1 MKEELLKELKDS
13 MENAIEALK
22 REFGKVRTGRASLSL
37 LDGIKVAYYG
47 QLTPLNQ
54 VATLSV
60 PEARLITVQPWDG
73 SVIGEIEKAIQKSGL
88 GLNPINDG
96 KIIRISIP
104 QLTEERRQE
113 LVKVIRKMTEDCKVS
128 VRNSRRETNSLLKDL
143 KKEKEITEDEL
154 HKVQDEVQKITDNYV
169 NKADEQ
175 QKIKEKDVLEI

>member
-1 MKEELLKELKDS
+1 MKEEAIKELESS
-13 MENAIEALK
+13 MEKAVEALK

-47 QLTPLNQ
+47 EVTPLNQ

-60 PEARLITVQPWDG
+60 PETRLITIQPWD
-73 SVIGEIEKAIQKSGL
+73 STIIGEVEKAIQKSGL

-113 LVKVIRKMTEDCKVS
+113 LVKVVRKMTEDCKVS
-128 VRNSRRETNSLLKDL
+128 LRNARRETNNMLKEL
-143 KKEKEITEDEL
+143 KKEKEISEDEL
-154 HKVQDEVQKITDNYV
+154 HKAQNEVQKITDGFV
-169 NKADEQ
+169 NKSDEIL
-175 QKIKEKDVLEI
+175 KTKEKEVLEI